1 MTSVKCKRRT
11 AWKLTGHF
19 SFWYI
24 LICVNLLGTSF
35 NTKKKM
41 EAVLD
46 ANKKNG
52 LEINAAK
59 MNLKIWGGITAWL
72 LHLVLNGQWV
82 GWASKS
88 V

>member
-1 MTSVKCKRRT
+1 
-11 AWKLTGHF
+11 
-19 SFWYI
+19 
-24 LICVNLLGTSF
+24 
-35 NTKKKM
+35 M